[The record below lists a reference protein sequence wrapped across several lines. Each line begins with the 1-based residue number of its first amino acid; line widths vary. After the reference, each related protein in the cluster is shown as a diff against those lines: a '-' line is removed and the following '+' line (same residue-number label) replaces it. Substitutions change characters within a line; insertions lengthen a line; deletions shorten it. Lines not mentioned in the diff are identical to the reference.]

1 MTVSALPTRSPLP
14 GLWWS
19 LSTAALFAATF
30 PVWRPDN
37 DSLLPQIP
45 LFEWGFWIPQWLEW
59 VSLAGGAAGTAF
71 VAVLAHQNKRVATG
85 VLLWILSTGL
95 LVVADQL
102 RFQPW
107 WIHLTVAGVILAC
120 ASPRRIPKLWTLFL
134 VGMYGWSAWSKWDS
148 SFFVTHGPELVS
160 GLMRSVGLKQRLSPE
175 LLSWGAVLLPLGE
188 SVVAALL
195 LLSRTRRFALFAAV
209 GMHILLGLSL
219 GPTGLNHSR
228 GVLVWNAVC
237 VAQLVVLIVLLNPST
252 TTAEASSSQVTSSRG
267 DAFAASV
274 LGLVMLFPLLEPR
287 GWCDP
292 WWAWEL
298 YASRPARA
306 DLFVARSLRS
316 DSPSEIRRYIE
327 PEVPGREWCR
337 VRIDK
342 WALEELSVPVAP
354 GSRVQLAIAAAICER
369 NRWEGE
375 CRVDVAEAADR
386 LTGKRMSRTIIGID
400 AIKNE
405 LESFRLNIEPR
416 DRQPGG

>member
-1 MTVSALPTRSPLP
+1 
-14 GLWWS
+14 
-19 LSTAALFAATF
+19 
-30 PVWRPDN
+30 
-37 DSLLPQIP
+37 
-45 LFEWGFWIPQWLEW
+45 
-59 VSLAGGAAGTAF
+59 
-71 VAVLAHQNKRVATG
+71 
-85 VLLWILSTGL
+85 L

-148 SFFVTHGPELVS
+148 SFFVTHGRELVS

-209 GMHILLGLSL
+209 GMHILLGLAL
-219 GPTGLNHSR
+219 GPMGLNHSR
-228 GVLVWNAVC
+228 GVVVWNAVC
-237 VAQLVVLIVLLNPST
+237 IAQLVVLIVLLNPST

-274 LGLVMLFPLLEPR
+274 LGLVMLFPLFEPR

-316 DSPSEIRRYIE
+316 NSPSEIRRYIE

-354 GSRVQLAIAAAICER
+354 GPRVQLAIAAAICER